1 MKKLSILLIMGL
13 FLIPAL
19 TIHAQC
25 KLKSGDVNM
34 LKGEKLMNLQFD
46 YSNLAVGKFKSDDE
60 YVASKTK
67 EMNKK
72 KAGSGDEWAEKWKA
86 DRESRYHPTFERSMN
101 KILDRVNSGVRDGG
115 KDVKYTLIVHVTF
128 MEQGFSSFG
137 YLPSKKPFISL
148 NVDVV
153 ETANPSKI
161 LANIDMKHEE
171 GHVYGDLEVD
181 AGSRIQGCY
190 DEAGDDLAG
199 FLVRNSF
206 K

>member
-1 MKKLSILLIMGL
+1 MKKMSILLIVGIFL
-13 FLIPAL
+13 FPSL

-34 LKGEKLMNLQFD
+34 LKGEKLLNIQFD
-46 YSNLAVGKFKSDDE
+46 YSKMAVGKFKSDDE

-72 KAGSGDEWAEKWKA
+72 KAGSGDEWASKWKA
-86 DRESRYHPTFERSMN
+86 DRESRFHPTFERSMN
-101 KILDRVNSGVRDGG
+101 RILDRVNSGVRDGAT
-115 KDVKYTLIVHVTF
+115 DVKYTLILRVLST
-128 MEQGFSSFG
+128 EQGFSSFG

-148 NVDVV
+148 IVDVV
-153 ETANPSKI
+153 ETADPSKI
-161 LANIDMKHEE
+161 LATIEMKHEE
-171 GHVYGDLEVD
+171 GHVYGELEVD
-181 AGSRIQGCY
+181 SGSRIQGCY
-190 DEAGDDLAG
+190 EEAGDDLAS